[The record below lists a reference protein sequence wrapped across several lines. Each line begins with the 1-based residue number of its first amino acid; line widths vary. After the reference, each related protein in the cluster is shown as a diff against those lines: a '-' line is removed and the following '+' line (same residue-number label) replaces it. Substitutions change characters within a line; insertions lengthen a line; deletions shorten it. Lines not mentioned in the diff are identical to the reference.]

1 MQSNAVRG
9 IRSDVD
15 SCAAVAVVACGVRH
29 VACGVACGVLLAY
42 AACKSVACRTEQERD
57 SITRPGQTKHRQWQ
71 NRHHSSAAAAAAA
84 CESNFHARF
93 RSALS
98 IPHALLL
105 KRALHPLCVR
115 AVKVVPTRWRLIAC
129 VEMPADATT
138 CTNTY
143 GRSRLGLPGR
153 QAENTA
159 TGGQGR
165 QKGKVGRERM

>member
-84 CESNFHARF
+84 AAACESNFHARF

-138 CTNTY
+138 CNNAY

-153 QAENTA
+153 QA
-159 TGGQGR
+159 
-165 QKGKVGRERM
+165 GREHSNGRAKQAER